1 MIELEHRY
9 IRCNYND
16 TSVAVAIT
24 LAAVGNQLLV
34 AGDQM
39 TADVLEHANV
49 KMLRDVRTYEY
60 DAVIDTSILE
70 MSSRSVFIFQD
81 PKASHFLSD
90 FAIMQRA
97 AYMPWNRSSKA
108 QKITLENVSRDGA
121 AAYGWGPEN
130 DYVTTLN
137 EHGVWVCHKNKKK
150 VENITHTRKHH
161 HINTGTRV

>member
-39 TADVLEHANV
+39 TADVLEQANV

-81 PKASHFLSD
+81 PKAS
-90 FAIMQRA
+90 Q
-97 AYMPWNRSSKA
+97 
-108 QKITLENVSRDGA
+108 
-121 AAYGWGPEN
+121 
-130 DYVTTLN
+130 
-137 EHGVWVCHKNKKK
+137 
-150 VENITHTRKHH
+150 
-161 HINTGTRV
+161 